1 MDKKTKR
8 NNETLLRKEKEIRR
22 LKKKLKNKTKK
33 LKNKTKKLKNNKK
46 QLKTL
51 KKMRI
56 KDGEIIKGQGI
67 FSSKEKERLKNEIV
81 ALNFILSKNKKTQ
94 KYLKKKISK
103 SIQKTRRLNRK
114 LSKGFKNSFKKGF
127 KKGFKRGVKKQSN
140 KYGRRL
146 GLGQQEDLMTQM
158 EIRDTNTTKTPVI
171 AITSSLPNQR
181 KIEEKELLTELE
193 TKAKMEKELAQSQAK
208 SQILEKKKN
217 TLQEQLNELQ
227 YKEELFMNYKSLNP
241 FFFLLET
248 SKDKKIKKEVQ
259 KYCIHF
265 FNMLCAYQDVNV
277 ACLRLVFEDSS
288 SDIETFI
295 SDIDIANQKMKL
307 KKKEL
312 EHIRTENIDE
322 KNKELIELS
331 GKILK
336 LLEDKDEESGY
347 KKRIM
352 MNKEKMEQY
361 ILEFKK
367 RLKNGPFN
375 DAIINLI
382 YTPEEMR
389 MNINER
395 PETENHTSSETVNN
409 TSSDTE
415 KVTNV
420 TTLLDVEQQE
430 PINY

>member
-8 NNETLLRKEKEIRR
+8 NNEILLRKEKEISR
-22 LKKKLKNKTKK
+22 LKKKLKNKTKH
-33 LKNKTKKLKNNKK
+33 
-46 QLKTL
+46 LKTL

-56 KDGEIIKGQGI
+56 KDGDIIKGQGI
-67 FSSKEKERLKNEIV
+67 FSSREKERLKNDIV
-81 ALNFILSKNKKTQ
+81 ALNFLLSKNKKTQ

-103 SIQKTRRLNRK
+103 TIKKTRRLNRK

-127 KKGFKRGVKKQSN
+127 KKGFKRGVKKKSN
-140 KYGRRL
+140 NYRRGQ

-158 EIRDTNTTKTPVI
+158 EIRDTTKSPVI
-171 AITSSLPNQR
+171 TVVSNPVPNQR
-181 KIEEKELLTELE
+181 KIEEKELLSVLE

-265 FNMLCAYQDVNV
+265 FNMLCAYQDVNM
-277 ACLRLVFEDSS
+277 ACLRLVFENSS
-288 SDIETFI
+288 YDIETFI
-295 SDIDIANQKMKL
+295 SDIDIENQKMKL

-375 DAIINLI
+375 DIINLI
-382 YTPEEMR
+382 YTPEEMI
-389 MNINER
+389 MNINKR
-395 PETENHTSSETVNN
+395 PETEEELNKQLTLYNSGQVELEHTALPALSTARGSVQFEHGV
-409 TSSDTE
+409 
-415 KVTNV
+415 
-420 TTLLDVEQQE
+420 
-430 PINY
+430 I